1 MKKSEIIFGILRIP
15 LDFGMV
21 ILATLVAYHMRQYS
35 DLIPGMHFPVDILNF
50 PTLPEYLQ
58 FAGWAALA
66 LIVVFAVNHMYAMKN
81 SGRIGNEVIRV
92 FSLVS
97 AWIMLIIAYYFVT
110 RQFFF
115 SRLVLG
121 YIWISAVIF
130 VSSGRVIMRL
140 FQRWL
145 TKYGIGRR
153 RILFIGKNILT
164 NKICEKLKFNPAY
177 YLKGALTQSGR
188 PIKNSPLRILG
199 KITELEKIIKRH
211 QIEEIIQTKSDLPEA
226 EAHKII
232 DFCREHHIQ
241 YHFVPD
247 VLQIHK
253 TEIDVFN
260 IAGLPL
266 ISLKMT
272 PLDGW
277 GKVYKRIFDIIFS
290 SLLLIILS
298 PSLLI
303 IAIYIKLDS
312 RGPVIFSKK
321 DNGEPVKRVG
331 EHGKLFKFYKFRTM
345 KPKTDNLR
353 YKDLNEKSHRQGSPL
368 VKIKNDPRITRFG
381 KHLRRWSLDELPQ
394 LWSVFAG
401 KMSLVGPRPH
411 LPEEVAKYKKHHKF
425 VLNIKPGITGLAQ
438 VNGRSDL
445 NFEEEVRYDTFY
457 IEKWSPLLDL
467 KILAR
472 TLLVVLGGQGA
483 D

>member
-1 MKKSEIIFGILRIP
+1 MKKSEIIFGIARIP
-15 LDFGMV
+15 LDFGMA
-21 ILATLVAYHMRQYS
+21 ILAMLLAYHMRQYT

-50 PTLPEYLQ
+50 PALSEYLQ
-58 FAGWAALA
+58 FAGWAALS
-66 LIVVFAVNHMYAMKN
+66 LIAVFAVNHMYAMKT

-121 YIWISAVIF
+121 YIWILVVIF
-130 VSSGRVIMRL
+130 VSSGRTFMRL
-140 FQRWL
+140 FQYWL
-145 TKYGIGRR
+145 AKHGIGRR
-153 RILFIGKNILT
+153 RILFIGKNVLT
-164 NKICEKLKFNPAY
+164 NRIVAKLKNSPAY
-177 YLKGALTQSGR
+177 HLRGALTQSGR
-188 PIKNSPLRILG
+188 PIKNAPLRILG
-199 KITELEKIIKRH
+199 KITELEKIVKRYK
-211 QIEEIIQTKSDLPEA
+211 IEEIIQTKSDLPEA

-232 DFCREHHIQ
+232 DFCREHHVQ

-253 TEIDVFN
+253 THIDIFN

-277 GKVYKRIFDIIFS
+277 GKVYKRIFDLIFS
-290 SLLLIILS
+290 ALFLILLS
-298 PSLLI
+298 PFFLI
-303 IAIYIKLDS
+303 IAIFIKLDS
-312 RGPVIFSKK
+312 RGPILFSKK
-321 DNGEPVKRVG
+321 DDDSPVKRVG
-331 EHGKLFKFYKFRTM
+331 EHGKLFKFYKFRSM
-345 KPKTDNLR
+345 RAKSDSLR
-353 YKDLNEKSHRQGSPL
+353 YKDLAQKNHRKGTPL

-381 KHLRRWSLDELPQ
+381 RLLRRSSLDELPQ
-394 LWSVFAG
+394 LWNVLIG
-401 KMSLVGPRPH
+401 NMSLVGPRPH
-411 LPEEVAKYKKHHKF
+411 LPEEVNKYEKHHKF

-438 VNGRSDL
+438 VNGRSNL
-445 NFEEEVRYDTFY
+445 NFEEEVRYDTYY
-457 IEKWSPLLDL
+457 IEKWTPLLDL

-472 TLLVVLGGQGA
+472 TILVVLGGQGA